1 MKRKYFITSVITLIF
16 SNAFACSYI
25 PISFCET
32 NNSRPN
38 DIVICGKIFQID
50 SDGIDIEVIDVLK
63 GVEHRDTIRVWDGT
77 DFECTG
83 LWSMAASNLGFLNDT
98 VIVILPLID
107 SIENTWDMIGDYRSP
122 DYFGYIT
129 TLNVTNNTVS
139 GYINDIWNTSHI
151 PYDDFKNNW
160 LNSIN
165 ECSNWLGINEEVQ
178 DQKSIVIYPN
188 PSSDFIQIDNLKTEG
203 NYKIYNIMGVLAFE
217 GYIGKNDQI
226 NIQTLKKGL
235 YFIQFKNRN
244 GIKFIK
250 E

>member
-1 MKRKYFITSVITLIF
+1 MKRTYFITSVITLIF
-16 SNAFACSYI
+16 SNAFACSFI
-25 PISFCET
+25 PESFCET

-77 DFECTG
+77 DFDCNG
-83 LWSMAASNLGFLNDT
+83 LHSMAATNIGYLNDT

-107 SIENTWDMIGDYRSP
+107 SLENTWDVIGDYRCP
-122 DYFGYIT
+122 NFWAYII
-129 TLNVTNNTVS
+129 TLRVINNTVT
-139 GYINDIWNTSHI
+139 GYLNDIWDTSNM
-151 PYDDFKNNW
+151 PYVDFKNHW
-160 LNSIN
+160 LNNWN
-165 ECSNWLGINEEVQ
+165 ECSDWLGVNEEVEE
-178 DQKSIVIYPN
+178 QKSMVVYPN
-188 PSSDFIQIDNLKTEG
+188 PSSGFIRIDNLKTEG

-226 NIQTLKKGL
+226 NIQTLKNGL